1 MILVLIFMTIGK
13 GDIAIVC
20 ASPLELEKFLLNGIL
35 RFQLVY
41 FVKEFFSPIRI
52 VGRNGDYGK
61 PMCPAFLFHTRAV
74 VDQEINPES
83 GRVFAAW
90 RGLEIVSIQ
99 IDDAVQVES
108 MGMKQT

>member
-1 MILVLIFMTIGK
+1 
-13 GDIAIVC
+13 
-20 ASPLELEKFLLNGIL
+20 
-35 RFQLVY
+35 
-41 FVKEFFSPIRI
+41 
-52 VGRNGDYGK
+52 
-61 PMCPAFLFHTRAV
+61 MCPAFPFHTRAV

-108 MGMKQT
+108 IGMKQTRNIFLGTAGGRIDPNPVTSRPQMPEEPFCSPAKSFLEEHSA

>member
-1 MILVLIFMTIGK
+1 MRKVPGKYLLLIVAVAAVAALGGIYHRYGSRTRVAFVNYPDYIL
-13 GDIAIVC
+13 A
-20 ASPLELEKFLLNGIL
+20 PLL
-35 RFQLVY
+35 
-41 FVKEFFSPIRI
+41 
-52 VGRNGDYGK
+52 
-61 PMCPAFLFHTRAV
+61 
-74 VDQEINPES
+74 DQEINPES

>member
-1 MILVLIFMTIGK
+1 MSRIIFFV
-13 GDIAIVC
+13 D
-20 ASPLELEKFLLNGIL
+20 SGIL
-35 RFQLVY
+35 RFQMVY
-41 FVKEFFSPIRI
+41 FVKEFFSPIWI
-52 VGRNGDYGK
+52 VGRNDDYGK
-61 PMCPAFLFHTRAV
+61 TMCPAFPFHTRAV

>member
-1 MILVLIFMTIGK
+1 M
-13 GDIAIVC
+13 
-20 ASPLELEKFLLNGIL
+20 
-35 RFQLVY
+35 VY